1 MKHQTTAHTRSDST
15 ALVAVA
21 AVSVQFVTNSLI
33 NQLNPHFLQIITS
46 SNRHTAELRSC
57 FVVCSLGPKLG
68 RSTLLICE
76 LAAQTVVLTPHAANP
91 RLRLR
96 AVHRAVRQVRSVLL
110 LACRALVVRLRARR
124 WPTFGEL
131 SRRGW
136 VVAWLDMLI
145 SLEVSRCSCR
155 VHMPASR
162 PDNATLVTLNCALTI
177 PPR

>member
-33 NQLNPHFLQIITS
+33 NQLHPHFLPIITS

-76 LAAQTVVLTPHAANP
+76 LAAQTVALTPYAASP
-91 RLRLR
+91 RLRRR
-96 AVHRAVRQVRSVLL
+96 AVHRAVRQVCSVLL
-110 LACRALVVRLRARR
+110 LLCRALVARLRCSAVTHVWGVIAPSLAGCVAGHVYFAGGVPMLMPRPHACIQAR
-124 WPTFGEL
+124 
-131 SRRGW
+131 
-136 VVAWLDMLI
+136 
-145 SLEVSRCSCR
+145 
-155 VHMPASR
+155 
-162 PDNATLVTLNCALTI
+162 
-177 PPR
+177 